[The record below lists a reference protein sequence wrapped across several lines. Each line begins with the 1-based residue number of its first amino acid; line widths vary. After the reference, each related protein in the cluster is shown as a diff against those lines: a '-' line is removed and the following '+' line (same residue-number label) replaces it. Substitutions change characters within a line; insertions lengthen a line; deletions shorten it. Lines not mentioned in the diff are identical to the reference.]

1 MSNVVPAGQTM
12 PAIPAFIK
20 AHAAKAVAENEDLK
34 SGLFVGMPQPP
45 RLSIR
50 GKIFRIA
57 KDGNEEPL
65 MKKGDDGE
73 LEPVSSLN
81 VVILKAN
88 KGLYKLYY
96 SKAFEQDQEEAVAP
110 DCYSFDGI
118 TPSPMAQ
125 HKQCETCAAC
135 PRNVW
140 GSRITEAGKKTRE
153 CSDNKLLAVM
163 ATGGVQSK
171 LDAENKFGQVFQLKV
186 TPSALNRSK
195 EDRQADPQSP
205 YSWVEFV
212 NMINEYPIG
221 NGESQGVPIRAVS
234 TKLFFDSTA
243 AHPQLRFKMQR
254 FLTADEFD
262 FAESR
267 ADGED
272 VALCISEQVTAAV
285 AAPKALPAPKKPA
298 ADEDDDSLPETG
310 AASAAPPAAAPAT
323 KPEGAKRGRKPAAQA
338 ATPPPDTAKPAAKP
352 PAAAAEPTGSA
363 LDDELEGLVGKFS

>member
-1 MSNVVPAGQTM
+1 MSNVATIGAKL
-12 PAIPAFIK
+12 PAIPDFIK
-20 AHAAKAVAENEDLK
+20 QQAAKVVADNEDLK
-34 SGLFVGMPQPP
+34 SGLFQGMPQPP
-45 RLSIR
+45 RLSIK
-50 GKIFRIA
+50 GKVFRIV
-57 KDGNEEPL
+57 KDGNEEAL
-65 MKKGDDGE
+65 MKKGEDGE

-96 SKAFEQDQEEAVAP
+96 AKKYNPNDDEPVAP

-140 GSRITEAGKKTRE
+140 GSAITDQGNKTRE

-163 ATGGVQSK
+163 ATGGVSNK
-171 LDAENKFGQVFQLKV
+171 LDADNKFGQVFQLKV

-234 TKLFFDSTA
+234 TKLFFDSGA

-267 ADGED
+267 SDGED
-272 VALCISEQVTAAV
+272 VDLCISEQVQAAV
-285 AAPKALPAPKKPA
+285 ATAPAKPALPAPKKAA
-298 ADEDDDSLPETG
+298 ADDDDGLPVTTEPT
-310 AASAAPPAAAPAT
+310 AATAAAPPAD
-323 KPEGAKRGRKPAAQA
+323 KPKRGRKA
-338 ATPPPDTAKPAAKP
+338 ATP
-352 PAAAAEPTGSA
+352 AAEPPAEKAKVPAEAKAQPTSA
-363 LDDELEGLVGKFS
+363 SMDDELAGLVGQFS

>member
-50 GKIFRIA
+50 GKIFRIV
-57 KDGNEEPL
+57 KDGDEEPL
-65 MKKGDDGE
+65 MKKGEDGE
-73 LEPVSSLN
+73 LEPVSALN

-96 SKAFEQDQEEAVAP
+96 SKPFEQDQEEAVAP

-140 GSRITEAGKKTRE
+140 GSRVTEAGKKTRE

-163 ATGGVQSK
+163 ATGGVKQK
-171 LDAENKFGQVFQLKV
+171 LGSENKFGQVFQLKV

-234 TKLFFDSTA
+234 TKLFFDSNA
-243 AHPQLRFKMQR
+243 AHPQLRFKMQQ
-254 FLTADEFD
+254 FLTADDFD
-262 FAESR
+262 FVEAR

-272 VALCISEQVTAAV
+272 VDLCISEQVTASVAPAPLKL
-285 AAPKALPAPKKPA
+285 AAPAKPA
-298 ADEDDDSLPETG
+298 ADQDDDALPETG
-310 AASAAPPAAAPAT
+310 AATTAVPAT
-323 KPEGAKRGRKPAAQA
+323 KAEGAKRGRKPAQA
-338 ATPPPDTAKPAAKP
+338 AAAAVPDEKPPKAAKPAAK
-352 PAAAAEPTGSA
+352 AAKPTSTT